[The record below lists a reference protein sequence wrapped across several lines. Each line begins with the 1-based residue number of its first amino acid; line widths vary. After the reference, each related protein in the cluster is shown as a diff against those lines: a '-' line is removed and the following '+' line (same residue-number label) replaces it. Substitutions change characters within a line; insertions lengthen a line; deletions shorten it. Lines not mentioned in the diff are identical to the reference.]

1 MTTFILKKYEEPTS
15 SPNNEQTQNN
25 NNQQDQGNTQTE
37 KKEITVLVQ
46 GSIAEIVGDALRKVM
61 TKDVEITEIPTAES
75 SHVKAISAESITQ
88 DPVDTFRSINPNDVV
103 LIQGNGFNTK
113 EQEWFL
119 MNLESKTK
127 NVFYTVESF
136 VKHLCESMGVTCDA
150 S

>member
-1 MTTFILKKYEEPTS
+1 MTTFVLKKYEEQTS
-15 SPNNEQTQNN
+15 SPNTEQTQS
-25 NNQQDQGNTQTE
+25 GNEEKPSPQS

-61 TKDVEITEIPTAES
+61 TKDVEITEVANEPS
-75 SHVKAISAESITQ
+75 SDIKAISAESITQ
-88 DPVDTFRSINPNDVV
+88 NPVDTFQSINKNDTVF
-103 LIQGNGFNTK
+103 IQGNGFNTK

-127 NVFYTVESF
+127 NVFYSVESF